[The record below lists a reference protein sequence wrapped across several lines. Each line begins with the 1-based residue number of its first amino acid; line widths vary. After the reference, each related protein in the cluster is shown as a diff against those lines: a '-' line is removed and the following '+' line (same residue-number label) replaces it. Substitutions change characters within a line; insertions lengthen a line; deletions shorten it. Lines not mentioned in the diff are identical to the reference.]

1 MKIVIKHNGQ
11 ILDLYGFGNIDIPEI
26 KPDTHLNQI
35 VCGVIKKRIQFR
47 NNELW
52 DFEYGIG
59 GFHGDEYY
67 KIKNIK
73 FSNNNTEI
81 IVKVSKI

>member
-1 MKIVIKHNGQ
+1 MKIICKNNGKTLNKFGYDKKSIDKIYELSEENIAKIK
-11 ILDLYGFGNIDIPEI
+11 EI
-26 KPDTHLNQI
+26 I
-35 VCGVIKKRIQFR
+35 RWR
-47 NNELW
+47 NTEIY

-59 GFHGDEYY
+59 GFIGDEYY

-73 FSNNNTEI
+73 LSNNNTEI